1 MTNFEQ
7 VVQMSQYPNIIRNYV
22 CAQCWKT
29 LITEDV
35 KQHGVVKITC
45 PRCGDERGMVT
56 REYADLCRANS
67 RADLSDATKN
77 LAQAMGIKTVSQ
89 NQGDIIKA
97 LYG

>member
-7 VVQMSQYPNIIRNYV
+7 VIPMEQMRNFIRDYV

-56 REYADLCRANS
+56 REYADLRRAEN
-67 RADLSDATKN
+67 RAELSDATKN
-77 LAQAMGIKTVSQ
+77 LAKAMGIKTTSH
-89 NQGDIIKA
+89 NQGDLIKA